1 MYELHVAGMTC
12 GGCAAGVKR
21 SVQAIDSHAK
31 VDVDLAAKK
40 VRIDTNA
47 DLETVTSAIIEAGF
61 PVLASN
67 AA

>member
-1 MYELHVAGMTC
+1 MYELQVEEMTC

-21 SVQAIDSHAK
+21 SVQAIDSTAK

-40 VRIDTNA
+40 VRVETSA
-47 DLETVTSAIIEAGF
+47 DLETVTSAITEAGF

-67 AA
+67 AV